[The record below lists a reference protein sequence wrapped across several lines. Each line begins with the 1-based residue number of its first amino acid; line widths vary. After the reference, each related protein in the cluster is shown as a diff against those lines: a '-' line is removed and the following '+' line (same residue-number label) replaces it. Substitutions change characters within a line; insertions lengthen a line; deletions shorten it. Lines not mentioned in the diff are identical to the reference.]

1 MARAEDIT
9 GQRFGRPT
17 VISRAGSNRQGKSKW
32 KCRCDCGEE
41 IECLAVHLRSGNTK
55 SCGPKCRLQCEQAAQ
70 RAYRHGDAVRN
81 NVTSL
86 YSCWIMMRQR
96 CLNSKNKNYETYG
109 GNYIPFRNYVNQH
122 LGPRP
127 SPKHS
132 IDRKNNEGNYEPGN
146 LKWSTPSQQRQN
158 QRQPKIDKLVERIL
172 NAPPIE
178 WYDAQP

>member
-1 MARAEDIT
+1 
-9 GQRFGRPT
+9 
-17 VISRAGSNRQGKSKW
+17 
-32 KCRCDCGEE
+32 
-41 IECLAVHLRSGNTK
+41 
-55 SCGPKCRLQCEQAAQ
+55 
-70 RAYRHGDAVRN
+70 
-81 NVTSL
+81 
-86 YSCWIMMRQR
+86 MMRQR